1 MSVHMNKE
9 PSRAELWTIANQDLM
24 ARSLSEFIYE
34 EELSVERITDK
45 KYQVTLTHDVVY
57 EFKASPTLWHSLTI
71 EPTSI
76 VRNKKSHN
84 DALQFCLDL
93 KAALTVDDII
103 FGNWLED
110 VQNTLNNDFYRRLTF
125 AKYSAKQLLQLPEIE
140 LQGLL
145 DAHPKIIANRGRIG
159 WGDDA
164 NQTYA
169 PESLNKFQLV
179 YLAANKKTLTA
190 GHSDTTNNKQLL
202 LSMMSETQHKELLD
216 LLEHNL
222 RDSQYSVDDYRIM
235 PCHPWQFQHSI
246 KPQFRWALETEQLVD
261 LGTTGDYYQ
270 AQQSIR
276 TLSNVTRPE
285 CFDLK
290 LALTML
296 NTSCYR
302 GVPEKFIAAGYKI
315 SSWLNQLA
323 QQDPLFKQANFR
335 ILEEPAGYY
344 FSHAYQKQVTQ
355 TPYRYHEML
364 GCIWRQSSYSKYAT
378 NEQTS
383 AQSSETHLL
392 LSALLQSD
400 TNGHSLVS
408 ELVEHSG
415 LSAEAWLEQL
425 FAVMAVPLYHLLVK
439 YGVGVIAHGQNV
451 VVYFDNATPKAVA
464 IKDFHGDLRLID
476 QQSCD
481 HEFTEQASL
490 DAEARELLSKLPAE
504 YLVHDLLT
512 GHFISVYRFLSPL
525 YAKQLNISEARFYEL
540 LASKLF
546 DYQQQHPQYAERF
559 KLFDLFKQKVERVC
573 LNKVRF
579 VIGYEDNAERPL
591 PTLESPMTNPIFKG
605 LQSIQI
611 ANQYISEENHNNDSD
626 NKHSSLNSSLVKD
639 SSETVSTIQNS
650 NREQLL

>member
-1 MSVHMNKE
+1 MS
-9 PSRAELWTIANQDLM
+9 SRNSFSRSELWAIANQDLI

-34 EELSVERITDK
+34 EELSAERLQK
-45 KYQVTLTHDVVY
+45 NRYQVVLTDDVIY
-57 EFKASPTLWHSLTI
+57 EFKASESLWHSLTI
-71 EPTSI
+71 EPSSI
-76 VRNKKSHN
+76 VRKTESNNKAPDS

-93 KAALTVDDII
+93 QVALKVDDII

-110 VQNTLNNDFYRRLTF
+110 VQNTLNNDFYRLLNF
-125 AKYSAKQLLQLPEIE
+125 AQYSAKELLQLSEVD

-145 DAHPKIIANRGRIG
+145 DAHPKIIANRGRMG
-159 WGDDA
+159 WGEDA
-164 NQTYA
+164 NHTYS
-169 PESLNKFQLV
+169 PESLNTFQLV
-179 YLAANKKTLTA
+179 FLAANKNTLTA
-190 GHSDTTNNKQLL
+190 GHGDSMDNEQLL
-202 LSMMSETQHKELLD
+202 LSMMSKSQYAELLD
-216 LLEHNL
+216 KLEHDL
-222 RDSQYSVDDYRIM
+222 QDSTHSVNDYRIM

-246 KPQFRWALETEQLVD
+246 KPQFRWALETQQLID
-261 LGTTGDYYQ
+261 LGATGDDYQ

-276 TLSNVTRPE
+276 TLANVTRPE

-315 SSWLNQLA
+315 SAWLNQLA
-323 QQDPLFKQANFR
+323 QQDPLFKQADFR

-344 FSHAYQKQVTQ
+344 FSHAYQKQVPQ

-364 GCIWRQSSYSKYAT
+364 GCIWRQSSHSKRTVSVAST
-378 NEQTS
+378 
-383 AQSSETHLL
+383 ETHLL

-400 TNGHSLVS
+400 INGDSLVS
-408 ELVEHSG
+408 ELVKQSD
-415 LSAEAWLEQL
+415 LSAEAWLERL
-425 FAVMAVPLYHLLVK
+425 FEVMAVPLYHLLVK

-451 VVYFDNATPKAVA
+451 VVYFDKAVPKAVA

-476 QQSCD
+476 PQTCDQQ
-481 HEFTEQASL
+481 FTEQETL
-490 DAEARELLSKLPAE
+490 DPEAHQLLSKLPPE

-525 YAKQLNISEARFYEL
+525 YAEQLNISEARFYEL

-546 DYQQQHPQYAERF
+546 DYQQQYPQYAERF
-559 KLFDLFKQKVERVC
+559 KLFDLFKEKVERIC

-591 PTLESPMTNPIFKG
+591 PTLASPMTNPIFKG
-605 LQSIQI
+605 LKAIQR
-611 ANQYISEENHNNDSD
+611 ANQSVGQESSNNKNNTHLSLSTTTVNDSS
-626 NKHSSLNSSLVKD
+626 K
-639 SSETVSTIQNS
+639 TVLTIQNS
-650 NREQLL
+650 NREQSL